1 MKIRFSD
8 NNQINGLPRNETPG
22 QINGRAHQR
31 GESAVFNIHTDAI
44 PYLSFD
50 VFDRLGV
57 PNLYSTRYMSYD
69 DAKGEGVS
77 GIRCAVMKTESV
89 EEASPIC
96 RANRDR
102 LAHQLGS
109 SLEMELV
116 TDQKHTN
123 NVYVA
128 TKEEDLGVATVGT
141 FALHRQYVDGIV
153 TDIPGALLTAFGGD
167 CPPVYLIDP
176 VRGVAGLVHAGW
188 KGTLGKIPQVAI
200 AQMTL
205 RFGCDPADMYAAIG
219 PGVCADCYEM
229 GDEVYDAFTSEWGRE
244 DADRILRR
252 YAPGTESEAY
262 RRISGAARKT
272 AAAADGA
279 DVNEVV
285 SAYTVGKYHLDLRAA
300 NLLTLLRAGV
310 PEDHIAVSDVCTM
323 CNTDVFYSYRGRCL
337 ENEQVAMLVNP
348 AKPDGQSN
356 PAGRSKPEG
365 AAGPVNAERSV

>member
-1 MKIRFSD
+1 MHNAYWSGAPAYDKIEKTMKTRFGNSK
-8 NNQINGLPRNETPG
+8 
-22 QINGRAHQR
+22 
-31 GESAVFNIHTDAI
+31 VFNIHTDDI
-44 PYLSFD
+44 PYLS
-50 VFDRLGV
+50 VGMFDRLGV
-57 PNLYSTRYMSYD
+57 PNLYSTRFTSYD

-77 GIRCAVMKTESV
+77 GIRCAVMKTDRL
-89 EEASPIC
+89 EEASPVC

-123 NVYVA
+123 HVYVA

-167 CPPVYLIDP
+167 CPPVYIIDP

-229 GDEVYDAFTSEWGRE
+229 GDEVYDTFAAEWGRE

-252 YAPGTESEAY
+252 YAPGSESEAY
-262 RRISGAARKT
+262 RRIIGT
-272 AAAADGA
+272 G
-279 DVNEVV
+279 
-285 SAYTVGKYHLDLRAA
+285 TGKYHLDLREA
-300 NLLTLLRAGV
+300 NRLTLLRAGV
-310 PEDHIAVSDVCTM
+310 PEDRIAVSDVCTM

-337 ENEQVAMLVNP
+337 ENEQVAMLVNTV
-348 AKPDGQSN
+348 
-356 PAGRSKPEG
+356 RC
-365 AAGPVNAERSV
+365 V